1 MHSTRVLVPGA
12 RDVRGTLDTVGE
24 GDAQGDEALTADR
37 PDTATDD
44 APDATTASDA
54 ATDDAPDATTAS
66 DAATD
71 DAPTT
76 DAAVV
81 ACPPHPQFGG
91 NRRDRRLRAV
101 SDALTERGIDC
112 LRFDYGEWDDGYG
125 EREDARNAVRWARE
139 RYDRVGLFGYSF
151 GGAMAILAAADVDVR
166 AVSALAPAAQV
177 AADPDLDVLDALE
190 RLPCRTQIVYGS
202 RDETADWEPIVEKA
216 RELGHDVVE
225 CSADHHFVGQDGKI
239 GDAVSG
245 FFEAEL
251 G

>member
-1 MHSTRVLVPGA
+1 MTSETVLVPGG
-12 RDVRGTLDTVGE
+12 RDVRGTLDAAGDTGVG
-24 GDAQGDEALTADR
+24 R
-37 PDTATDD
+37 DD
-44 APDATTASDA
+44 SD
-54 ATDDAPDATTAS
+54 
-66 DAATD
+66 
-71 DAPTT
+71 PT
-76 DAAVV
+76 AAVI

-91 NRRDRRLRAV
+91 NRDDRRLRSV
-101 SDALTERGIDC
+101 CEALNEVGIDC

-177 AADPDLDVLDALE
+177 APELDVVNALE
-190 RLPCRTQIVYGS
+190 RLPCRTQVVYGT
-202 RDETADWEPIVEKA
+202 RDETAEWEPVVEKA

-239 GDAVSG
+239 ADAVSG
-245 FFEAEL
+245 FFDVEL

>member
-1 MHSTRVLVPGA
+1 MTSETVLVPGA
-12 RDVRGTLDTVGE
+12 RDVRGTLDSAA
-24 GDAQGDEALTADR
+24 DAA
-37 PDTATDD
+37 DD
-44 APDATTASDA
+44 ADGGA
-54 ATDDAPDATTAS
+54 
-66 DAATD
+66 
-71 DAPTT
+71 

-91 NRRDRRLRAV
+91 NRRDRRLRSVCEALNAV
-101 SDALTERGIDC
+101 GIDC

-177 AADPDLDVLDALE
+177 APDLDVVNALE
-190 RLPCRTQIVYGS
+190 RLPCRTQVVYGS
-202 RDETADWEPIVEKA
+202 RDETAEWGPVVETA

-225 CSADHHFVGQDGKI
+225 CSADHHFVGQDGKV

-245 FFEAEL
+245 FFAEALE
-251 G
+251 

>member
-1 MHSTRVLVPGA
+1 MTSETVLVPGA
-12 RDVRGTLDTVGE
+12 RDVRGTLDSV
-24 GDAQGDEALTADR
+24 A
-37 PDTATDD
+37 
-44 APDATTASDA
+44 DA
-54 ATDDAPDATTAS
+54 AHDAGERS
-66 DAATD
+66 
-71 DAPTT
+71 

-101 SDALTERGIDC
+101 CEALNGVGIDC
-112 LRFDYGEWDDGYG
+112 LRFDYGEWDEGYG

-177 AADPDLDVLDALE
+177 APDLDVVAALE
-190 RLPCRTQIVYGS
+190 RLPCRTQVIYGS
-202 RDETADWEPIVEKA
+202 RDETAEWEPVVEKA

-245 FFEAEL
+245 FFAAEL
-251 G
+251 R